1 MQIIDLDQIDRRILA
16 ILQTEAGV
24 TATEVGERI
33 GLSQSAC
40 WRRIQRLRDAGVIKD
55 QPAVLDRE
63 KVGLSTRVFA
73 HVKLTSHGRTNI
85 TDFADAVRQY
95 PEVLDCYVVLGNV
108 DFLLRIVTEDIKDY
122 ERFMYEKLSQ
132 LPGVQEVNSSIA
144 LSEMKHTT
152 VLPIR
157 HTGSMEFTSIIVAMA
172 LAGAAGGL
180 IAGLLGVGG
189 GIIIVPVLE
198 FVLGLLGVDSA
209 IRMHVAVGTSLAT
222 NIPPSFASARAHHKA
237 GAISM
242 DLIRFW

>member
-1 MQIIDLDQIDRRILA
+1 MQTIDLDQIDRRILA

-63 KVGLSTRVFA
+63 KVGLSTMVFA

-108 DFLLRIVTEDIKDY
+108 DFLLRIVTADIKDY

-152 VLPIR
+152 VLPI
-157 HTGSMEFTSIIVAMA
+157 
-172 LAGAAGGL
+172 
-180 IAGLLGVGG
+180 
-189 GIIIVPVLE
+189 
-198 FVLGLLGVDSA
+198 
-209 IRMHVAVGTSLAT
+209 
-222 NIPPSFASARAHHKA
+222 
-237 GAISM
+237 
-242 DLIRFW
+242 

>member
-1 MQIIDLDQIDRRILA
+1 MQTVDLDQIDRRILA

-63 KVGLSTRVFA
+63 KVGLSTMVFA

-152 VLPIR
+152 VLPI
-157 HTGSMEFTSIIVAMA
+157 
-172 LAGAAGGL
+172 
-180 IAGLLGVGG
+180 
-189 GIIIVPVLE
+189 
-198 FVLGLLGVDSA
+198 
-209 IRMHVAVGTSLAT
+209 
-222 NIPPSFASARAHHKA
+222 
-237 GAISM
+237 
-242 DLIRFW
+242 